1 MKRRILMIVVVL
13 MAGWVVLLGYDIL
26 AVRLFQ
32 NANDVL
38 QVHVSRFVS
47 SVAAFAIQYNAII
60 IVVAAVVIAK
70 VASRSRDPLS

>member
-1 MKRRILMIVVVL
+1 MKRRILMIVAVL
-13 MAGWVVLLGYDIL
+13 AAGWVLLLSYDVL
-26 AVRLFQ
+26 AVRLVQ
-32 NANDVL
+32 DANDVL

-47 SVAAFAIQYNAII
+47 SVAAFAMQYNALI